1 MTEVID
7 FKTKRLIRNFKST
20 KKDKKQ
26 RAIAFL
32 KDIIKLFE
40 EDKIDPE
47 KCIVL
52 AKWSLNSDEEM
63 YQYYNND
70 ITVESMLSLMEFC
83 KHKYLQDFK

>member
-1 MTEVID
+1 MAEIVD
-7 FKTKRLIRNFKST
+7 FKTKRLIRNFKPT
-20 KKDKKQ
+20 KKDEKQ

-40 EDKIDPE
+40 DDKIDPE

-52 AKWSLNSDEEM
+52 AKWNLNSDEEM
-63 YQYYNND
+63 YQYFNND
-70 ITVESMLSLMEFC
+70 MTVESMLSLMEFC